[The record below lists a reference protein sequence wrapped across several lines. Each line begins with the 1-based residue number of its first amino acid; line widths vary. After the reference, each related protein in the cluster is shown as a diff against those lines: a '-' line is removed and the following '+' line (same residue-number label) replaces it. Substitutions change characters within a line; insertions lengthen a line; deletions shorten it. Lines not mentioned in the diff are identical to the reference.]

1 MKAMYRIA
9 SAAAGAALLA
19 AAGPASAQ
27 DYSAYGA
34 YGQSTYRTSI
44 DQCARA
50 AEARVNQGGPG
61 SYGYNQGYGQQGY
74 GQQGYGQQQYGGQ
87 YGGQYGQQGYD
98 PRYSNGTTYTGGRA
112 RLVSI
117 TRVERRSSGL
127 KISGLID
134 SGMGGFANN
143 GFGNN
148 GYGQD
153 GVHGERTDPYA
164 NRDRYANQGYPG
176 QSNAYGY
183 ATAQGDIRFD
193 CRVDY
198 RGYVTSVSVSRSN
211 RYRQSY

>member
-19 AAGPASAQ
+19 AASPASAQ

-61 SYGYNQGYGQQGY
+61 SYGYNQGY

-134 SGMGGFANN
+134 SGMGGYANN
-143 GFGNN
+143 GYGNN

>member
-19 AAGPASAQ
+19 AASPASAQ

-74 GQQGYGQQQYGGQ
+74 GQQQYGGQ
-87 YGGQYGQQGYD
+87 YGGPYGQQGYD

-134 SGMGGFANN
+134 SGMGGYANN
-143 GFGNN
+143 GYGNN
-148 GYGQD
+148 GFGQD

>member
-50 AEARVNQGGPG
+50 AEARVNQGGTG
-61 SYGYNQGYGQQGY
+61 SYGYNQSY

-134 SGMGGFANN
+134 SGMGGYA
-143 GFGNN
+143 NN

>member
-19 AAGPASAQ
+19 AASPASAQ

-61 SYGYNQGYGQQGY
+61 SYGYNQGY

-134 SGMGGFANN
+134 SGMGGYANN
-143 GFGNN
+143 GYGNN

-164 NRDRYANQGYPG
+164 NRDRYANRGYPG

>member
-19 AAGPASAQ
+19 AASPASAQ

-61 SYGYNQGYGQQGY
+61 SYGYNQGY

>member
-1 MKAMYRIA
+1 MKAMHRIA
-9 SAAAGAALLA
+9 SAAAAAALLA

-50 AEARVNQGGPG
+50 AEARINQGGPG
-61 SYGYNQGYGQQGY
+61 SYGYNQGY

-127 KISGLID
+127 RISGLID
-134 SGMGGFANN
+134 SGMGGYANN

-164 NRDRYANQGYPG
+164 NRDRDGNQGYPG

-198 RGYVTSVSVSRSN
+198 RGYVTSVNVSRSN

>member
-19 AAGPASAQ
+19 AASPASAQ

-34 YGQSTYRTSI
+34 YGQSTYRASI

-50 AEARVNQGGPG
+50 AEARVNQGGTG
-61 SYGYNQGYGQQGY
+61 SYGYNQGY

-134 SGMGGFANN
+134 SGMGGYANN
-143 GFGNN
+143 GYGNN

>member
-19 AAGPASAQ
+19 AASPASAQ

-61 SYGYNQGYGQQGY
+61 SYGYNQGY

-134 SGMGGFANN
+134 SGMGGYANN
-143 GFGNN
+143 GYGNN

-183 ATAQGDIRFD
+183 ATAQGNIRFD

>member
-19 AAGPASAQ
+19 AASPASAQ

-50 AEARVNQGGPG
+50 AEARVNQGGTG
-61 SYGYNQGYGQQGY
+61 SYGYNQGY

-134 SGMGGFANN
+134 SGMGGYANN
-143 GFGNN
+143 GYGNN